1 MLEVI
6 PGKRT
11 AANTDKIIAGMKKR
25 TGGKQLAL
33 ISSDEYKPYTKA
45 ILKYYGDVVQPERKG
60 KVGRLLKPIM
70 VAPKGLNYVVV
81 HKTRKDGKVI
91 KIEPKIIFGEEEDI
105 YESLSN
111 SNVSRSINTSFI
123 ERYNGTDRHQNA
135 RKARCTYEF
144 SKKWECHNWSTFF
157 VSYVYNFCWPV
168 RTLRRKDEE
177 GKYIKVTPAMA
188 AKLTDHVWSLEEWL
202 SMPAV
207 QSS

>member
-60 KVGRLLKPIM
+60 KVGRLPKPIM

-91 KIEPKIIFGEEEDI
+91 KIEPKIIFGE
-105 YESLSN
+105 
-111 SNVSRSINTSFI
+111 
-123 ERYNGTDRHQNA
+123 
-135 RKARCTYEF
+135 
-144 SKKWECHNWSTFF
+144 
-157 VSYVYNFCWPV
+157 
-168 RTLRRKDEE
+168 
-177 GKYIKVTPAMA
+177 
-188 AKLTDHVWSLEEWL
+188 
-202 SMPAV
+202 
-207 QSS
+207 